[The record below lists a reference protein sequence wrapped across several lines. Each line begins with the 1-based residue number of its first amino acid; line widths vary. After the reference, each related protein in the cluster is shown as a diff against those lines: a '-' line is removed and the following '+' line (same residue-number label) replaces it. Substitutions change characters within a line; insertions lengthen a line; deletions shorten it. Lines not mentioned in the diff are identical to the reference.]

1 MMRMLTLR
9 AGLVFDFKRYLRAPS
24 LLLVALATPIA
35 AHFMLPE
42 QDASYAVVTLNG
54 AKPILTSAVIGLEL
68 GVLAAILLTPL
79 AYIFLRAGPTRQR
92 PWQVSDVTA
101 HSRSA
106 LTLGRWVSD
115 TLALW
120 SLLAALTVAGL
131 ILSVFRIDG
140 EINALQ
146 TMIAL
151 WLPAAPSL
159 ALVAA
164 IRLFLDART
173 LTRKWLG
180 DVIFVVVWM
189 GLILVSLIAATPMS
203 GETVTSQPFSD
214 AFGSISPL
222 VGSVDGPV
230 EGVSIGGS
238 ANTGENLSIEAWR
251 AVTDSDYVVSRGV
264 WLLVGFGLA
273 LLAGLI
279 WAPVKVTTA
288 NLNGASSSRLARFAS
303 AILPEKL
310 VSGLRATATQHPYVQ
325 GLTWSYIRLA
335 FRHGIWVVLLVAAAI
350 AGFIAPFRT
359 VAGPVILLILIFPLT
374 EASARWENR
383 SLRSYLDTVGP
394 SAVQRAVVSTVS
406 NCLIAILMSAPAAVR
421 AILSGELQW
430 LPHIAMIC
438 FAVPI
443 TITVLS
449 ILTRSAIAGRMIML
463 LAWYAYLS
471 SASV

>member
-1 MMRMLTLR
+1 MMTMRTLR
-9 AGLVFDFKRYLRAPS
+9 AGLVFDFKRYVRAPS

-42 QDASYAVVTLNG
+42 QDASYAVVTLND

-79 AYIFLRAGPTRQR
+79 AYVFLRAGPTRRR
-92 PWQVSDVTA
+92 PWQISDVTA
-101 HSRSA
+101 HARPA
-106 LTLGRWVSD
+106 LSLGRWVAD

-120 SLLAALTVAGL
+120 SLLAGLTIAGL

-140 EINALQ
+140 EINILQ
-146 TMIAL
+146 TIIAL

-164 IRLFLDART
+164 IRLFLDARNF
-173 LTRKWLG
+173 TRKWLG
-180 DVIFVVVWM
+180 DVVFVVAWM
-189 GLILVSLIAATPMS
+189 GLILVSLIAATPIS

-230 EGVSIGGS
+230 QGVSIGGS

-251 AVTDSDYVVSRGV
+251 AVTDSDYVVSRGM
-264 WLLVGFGLA
+264 WLLFAVGLA
-273 LLAGLI
+273 FLAGLI
-279 WAPVKVTTA
+279 WAPMKVTTA
-288 NLNGASSSRLARFAS
+288 TVDHAHSSRLTRFAS
-303 AILPEKL
+303 AILPEKR
-310 VSGLRATATQHPYVQ
+310 VAGLQATLTQNSYFQ
-325 GLTWSYIRLA
+325 GLTWSHVRLV
-335 FRHGIWVVLLVAAAI
+335 FRHWIRVVLLVAASI
-350 AGFIAPFRT
+350 AGFVAPFRT
-359 VAGPVILLILIFPLT
+359 VAGPAILLVLIFPFT
-374 EASARWENR
+374 EASARWQNR
-383 SLRSYLDTVGP
+383 SLQSYLETIGP
-394 SAVQRAVVSTVS
+394 SAVQRAVVSTLS
-406 NCLIAILMSAPAAVR
+406 NCLIAILVTAPAAVR

-443 TITVLS
+443 TITILS
-449 ILTRSAIAGRMIML
+449 IFTRSAVAGRMIML